1 MPVDGCWVGD
11 DPVGMD
17 RTLPLHPLH
26 SLLPL
31 DQPFTPAM
39 ARSVGISSRALSRML
54 SAGLVRR
61 VLRGVYVASTARPS
75 AALRANSVGLVLRPG
90 DVVVD
95 RTAAWVHG
103 VDCLSYAELDDP
115 PPVESCV
122 LRGHEPTER
131 PEVVGRTRD
140 LRDEDIVVIGGVRV
154 TSPLRTAADLLCL
167 LPRREALA
175 AADALMRAHGF
186 TVADLRRLLVRYF
199 RRRGVIQARDLAP
212 LVDGRAESAGES
224 WTRLVI
230 IDHDLPTPQVQVW
243 IDVDGRP
250 TYRLDLAYAH
260 ARIAIEYDGAEHH
273 SRRAD
278 RQRDEARRAWLRAH
292 GWRVIVVT
300 KLSFSDEAV
309 SVWIGELRSMLA
321 AA

>member
-1 MPVDGCWVGD
+1 MEPTAF
-11 DPVGMD
+11 PA
-17 RTLPLHPLH
+17 T
-26 SLLPL
+26 
-31 DQPFTPAM
+31 PFTAATAPCTR
-39 ARSVGISSRALSRML
+39 AR
-54 SAGLVRR
+54 
-61 VLRGVYVASTARPS
+61 LRKAVASREVVRPVRG
-75 AALRANSVGLVLRPG
+75 AYLRADVELTEIARAQVMALVVGRTAVLC
-90 DVVVD
+90 D

-140 LRDEDIVVIGGVRV
+140 LRDEDIVVIGGVRA

-273 SRRAD
+273 TRRAD